1 MINASISKH
10 SQKKLYELKT
20 ERDGFPFLTHM
31 KKTLSSSPIQ
41 ISTERISTKSNTKTL
56 STITSYVNKKK
67 NKFILS
73 PLSVHKHQIANPS
86 ELSKRTRNKIHFGIP
101 GSNTNISKSSELIT
115 SITKLNK
122 QLIQS
127 SIFKGKNEIC
137 YSKKDYDTVKDYL
150 TNKEIE
156 NEMKGEELCKNFYER
171 KQSRLGDNAV
181 LSPVKR
187 TSSKKGLSQEEFASF
202 KEKHNK
208 CLTQRTKRKSQL
220 FAKQMFNLIQVHP
233 EEDDEERKEVNQR
246 DFEDDDEDNSLLKKL
261 KKEKSSNVNYAVL
274 KKQIRIY
281 NLIQNGSNRMRMI
294 DEINLKEDLGE
305 DFTYGVNSLKYNLK
319 PNFLKTKFKKI
330 TLRKVDGIDGKF
342 FGIPV

>member
-1 MINASISKH
+1 
-10 SQKKLYELKT
+10 
-20 ERDGFPFLTHM
+20 
-31 KKTLSSSPIQ
+31 
-41 ISTERISTKSNTKTL
+41 
-56 STITSYVNKKK
+56 
-67 NKFILS
+67 
-73 PLSVHKHQIANPS
+73 
-86 ELSKRTRNKIHFGIP
+86 
-101 GSNTNISKSSELIT
+101 
-115 SITKLNK
+115 
-122 QLIQS
+122 
-127 SIFKGKNEIC
+127 
-137 YSKKDYDTVKDYL
+137 
-150 TNKEIE
+150 
-156 NEMKGEELCKNFYER
+156 MKGEELCKKFYER

-181 LSPVKR
+181 LSPIKK
-187 TSSKKGLSQEEFASF
+187 TTSKKGLSQEEFQSF

-246 DFEDDDEDNSLLKKL
+246 DFEDDDEDNSLMKKL

-281 NLIQNGSNRMRMI
+281 NLIQNGRMKMI

-305 DFTYGVNSLKYNLK
+305 DFTYGVNSLKYKLK

-330 TLRKVDGIDGKF
+330 TLRKVDGIDGKY

>member
-1 MINASISKH
+1 MINASINKH

-41 ISTERISTKSNTKTL
+41 ISTERISTNSNTKTL

-73 PLSVHKHQIANPS
+73 PLCVHKHQIANPS

-101 GSNTNISKSSELIT
+101 GSHTNISKSSELIT

-208 CLTQRTKRKSQL
+208 CLTQRAKRKSQL